1 MNELVTK
8 EPNHRPGSQSA
19 LRSANRRRIEQ
30 LLQASGGMTQAE
42 LARQAGLAPAT
53 VSNIIRRLKAEGTVS
68 VEHDAKRRRR
78 LVRLAQAS
86 GVVAGFDYGHRH
98 LSVALADRSH
108 QVLAERRI
116 TLGPGLSADEALD
129 LGAELLDEVLDETK
143 TPRSAV
149 RTVGMG
155 LPAPIDDAS
164 GQVGALSILPGWV
177 GVNAAQLASER
188 LGLPVYVD
196 NEANLGAWAE
206 HLWGA
211 GRGTQNL
218 AFVKLSEGVGAG
230 LIVDGRLFRGRDGTS
245 GEIGHTTMNDLGAVC
260 RCGNR
265 GCLETLIA
273 ARSVIE
279 LLQPR
284 FSQDLTIAQVVAQ
297 ANKGDTACVRVLADT
312 GHQAGL
318 ALANLC
324 NLFNPEL
331 ILIGGELAQAGDL
344 LLGPLRESVR
354 RCGIPSATA
363 GLQIHIGAL
372 GARAI
377 LLGTI
382 ALALHHIDPQGAEI

>member
-1 MNELVTK
+1 MAK
-8 EPNHRPGSQSA
+8 EPTYRPGSQSA
-19 LRSANRRRIEQ
+19 LRSANRRRVEQ
-30 LLQASGGMTQAE
+30 LLQESGGMTQAD
-42 LARQAGLAPAT
+42 LARNAGLAPAT
-53 VSNIIRRLKAEGTVS
+53 VSNIIGRLKTEGTVS
-68 VEHDAKRRRR
+68 IEHDTESRRRI
-78 LVRLAQAS
+78 VRLAPAS

-108 QVLAERRI
+108 HILAERRT
-116 TLGPGLSADEALD
+116 TLGPGLSADEALEI
-129 LGAELLDEVLDETK
+129 GAALLDEVLKETK
-143 TPRSAV
+143 TPRSAIKS
-149 RTVGMG
+149 VGMG
-155 LPAPIDDAS
+155 LPAPINDTT

-177 GVNAAQLASER
+177 GVNAAQLASDR
-188 LGLPVYVD
+188 LQLPVYVD

-206 HLWGA
+206 YLWGA
-211 GRGTQNL
+211 GQGARNL

-230 LIVDGRLFRGRDGTS
+230 LIMDGNLFRGRDGTS

-284 FSQDLTIAQVVAQ
+284 FSEELTIATVVAQ
-297 ANKGDTACVRVLADT
+297 ANKGDTACIRVLADT

-354 RCGIPSATA
+354 RCGIPSATTDLEIKV
-363 GLQIHIGAL
+363 GEL

-382 ALALHHIDPQGAEI
+382 ALALHHIDSPQ

>member
-1 MNELVTK
+1 MNDLTANKPE
-8 EPNHRPGSQSA
+8 HRPGSQSA
-19 LRSANRRRIEQ
+19 LRSANRRRVEQ
-30 LLQASGGMTQAE
+30 LLQNSGGMTQAE

-68 VEHDAKRRRR
+68 VEHDARRRRR
-78 LVRLAQAS
+78 LVRLTPAS
-86 GVVAGFDYGHRH
+86 GVVAGLDYGHRH

-108 QVLAERRI
+108 QVLAERR
-116 TLGPGLSADEALD
+116 TSLGPGLSADQALD
-129 LGAELLDEVLDETK
+129 LGAALLDEALQETK
-143 TPRSAV
+143 TPHSAV
-149 RTVGMG
+149 KAVGMG
-155 LPAPIDDAS
+155 LPAPINSSS

-188 LGLPVYVD
+188 LDLPVYVD

-211 GRGTQNL
+211 GRSAESL

-230 LIVDGRLFRGRDGTS
+230 LIIEGKLFRGRDGTS

-284 FSQDLTIAQVVAQ
+284 FSEELSIARVVEQ
-297 ANKGDTACVRVLADT
+297 ARQGDTACIRVLADT

-331 ILIGGELAQAGDL
+331 LLIGGELAQAGDL

-363 GLQIHIGAL
+363 DLEIRVGAL

-382 ALALHHIDPQGAEI
+382 ALALHHIDPSHTP